1 VSGASCRAVAI
12 RIGVPDRLR
21 AAVPE
26 GLPADASDKL
36 ETERV
41 LASVT
46 EAVIG
51 ACYLHAGFDA
61 ISEAVVEAFAP
72 ELKEALAHPV
82 DFKSALQERLARRG
96 AVVTYRVVREHGMPH
111 DRSFDVVAEVEG
123 ERVGN
128 GSGRTK
134 KAAEQAAARQAL
146 GLPPETDGSDT
157 GGPAAPEA
165 QPAGAS

>member
-1 VSGASCRAVAI
+1 VSGASCRAVAL

-51 ACYLHAGFDA
+51 ACYLNAGFDA
-61 ISEAVVEAFAP
+61 ISAAVVEAFQP
-72 ELKEALAHPV
+72 ELEEALAHPV

-96 AVVTYRVVREHGMPH
+96 AVVTYRVDKEHGPPH
-111 DRSFDVVAEVEG
+111 DRRFDVAAQVDG
-123 ERVGN
+123 EPVGH

-146 GLPPETDGSDT
+146 GLPAEEAEADASN
-157 GGPAAPEA
+157 PAPSSAPAEV
-165 QPAGAS
+165 S